1 MPGNRNS
8 KYHGPVQ
15 VCLRVFEE
23 LKGARVAGAGD
34 AGERRG
40 EGMRCQFDRILQ
52 AYTKSFRPSEM
63 GAMGGFWAEEG

>member
-1 MPGNRNS
+1 MGDRVNREDMGVRERIPGNRNS

-23 LKGARVAGAGD
+23 LERAPVAGAGV

-40 EGMRCQFDRILQ
+40 RGDEVPVCQDFASRH
-52 AYTKSFRPSEM
+52 KVF
-63 GAMGGFWAEEG
+63 